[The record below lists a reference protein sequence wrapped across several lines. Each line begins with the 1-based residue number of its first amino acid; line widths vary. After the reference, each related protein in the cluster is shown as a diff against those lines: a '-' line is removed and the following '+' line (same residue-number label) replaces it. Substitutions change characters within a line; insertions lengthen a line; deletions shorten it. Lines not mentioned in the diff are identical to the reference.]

1 MLNRLLL
8 WCFMVLV
15 AAGCQSYTVLSP
27 AQLTAKGT
35 HRYGGNASREQVT
48 GACTT
53 ALTTLGYKVTV
64 SEPASGIVKTA
75 PSSIMTS
82 ATGGAG
88 YANVTDDGLAWS
100 IVVESAGES
109 IIVHATPRAFRNGT
123 EIHEKGIWVAEV
135 MDAKFAD
142 LWRELD
148 ETLRAKAVAA
158 PPRPVAAR

>member
-1 MLNRLLL
+1 MVKRLVL
-8 WCFMVLV
+8 WCFVMLV

-27 AQLTAKGT
+27 AQLSAKGT
-35 HRYGGNASREQVT
+35 HRYGNSSKEQVT

-64 SEPASGIVKTA
+64 SEPGSGVVKTA

-100 IVVESAGES
+100 IVVEATDGG
-109 IIVHATPRAFRNGT
+109 IVVHATPRAFRNGT

-148 ETLRAKAVAA
+148 ETLGAKAVVA
-158 PPRPVAAR
+158 PHRPVAAR